1 MTTLTAFKPT
11 LLDRIVETI
20 GELPASPTVV
30 SSVMG
35 LTNDLNTDINQL
47 SRVLSADQSLA
58 AKVLRLSNSPFYGR
72 MRGVATLEEAIMI
85 LGFFTIRSLV
95 VASSAYSMFN
105 RGGSGDMES
114 RLWNHSLAAAMGARL
129 VAKRAGSKH
138 IEEAFLAGLLH
149 DIGSLIMLKKMRKEY
164 DAVLAEAN
172 ENGNGLAEVE
182 KETLGFSHEEL
193 GSLIL
198 EKWNFPPILSQA
210 VHYHH
215 RPEELTAS
223 AETPVDNDTVLA
235 TNIVCFA
242 DALAKSLGHGI
253 VDEAQVDLTEL
264 EAARHLHLS
273 PEATADIAQELEE
286 SFAEELKLFTG

>member
-1 MTTLTAFKPT
+1 MPTLTPSKPT

-30 SSVMG
+30 SSIMG
-35 LTNDLNTDINQL
+35 LTNDLNTDLNQL
-47 SRVLSADQSLA
+47 SRVLSADQSLT

-105 RGGSGDMES
+105 KNGKGNLES

-129 VAKRAGSKH
+129 VARRAGSKH

-149 DIGSLIMLKKMRKEY
+149 DIGSLIMVKKMRKEY

-172 ENGNGLAEVE
+172 ESNLDLADVE
-182 KETLGFSHEEL
+182 RERLGFSHEEL

-198 EKWNFPPILSQA
+198 EKWNFPPILSLA
-210 VHYHH
+210 VHHHH
-215 RPEELTAS
+215 RPEALSESGAPAVDS
-223 AETPVDNDTVLA
+223 ETLLA
-235 TNIVCFA
+235 THVVCFA

-253 VDEAQVDLTEL
+253 CDTQSDDITTLPS
-264 EAARHLHLS
+264 ARYLHLS
-273 PEATADIAQELEE
+273 PEMIADAAEELEE
-286 SFAEELKLFTG
+286 RFAEELKLFAD

>member
-1 MTTLTAFKPT
+1 MTTLTAPNPT

-35 LTNDLNTDINQL
+35 LTNDLNTDINQI

-105 RGGSGDMES
+105 RGGNGDIES

-149 DIGSLIMLKKMRKEY
+149 DIGSLIMVKKMREEY

-172 ENGNGLAEVE
+172 ANGNGLADVE
-182 KETLGFSHEEL
+182 RDKLGFSHEEL

-198 EKWNFPPILSQA
+198 EKWNFPPILSLA

-215 RPEELTAS
+215 RPEEITGMDPS
-223 AETPVDNDTVLA
+223 AVDDDTVLN
-235 TNIVCFA
+235 THIVSFA
-242 DALAKSLGHGI
+242 DALAKSLGHAI
-253 VDEAQVDLTEL
+253 VDDHGVELAQLQSAHT
-264 EAARHLHLS
+264 LHLS
-273 PEATADIAQELEE
+273 PEAIDDVTQELEE
-286 SFAEELKLFTG
+286 SFAEELKLFTS